1 MSNPPRGWTAAP
13 LLPKRTFLS
22 SDLPELD
29 QADLTLPRIVSLLP
43 AGTEIVAALGAVD
56 DLVGRSH
63 ECDFPPRVRELP
75 IVSKPSLALDGL
87 SQAEIDT
94 AVTVHMDTGESLYVV
109 DERIL
114 NDLAPDIV
122 LTQDLCQVCAP
133 SGNELSRA
141 LTSVSSKPSVLYLTP
156 RTLDEI
162 DENILDVG
170 EAIGRGAEAARIVDH
185 NRARVREWRFAAAR
199 RTHRPRVTFLEW
211 TDPPFCA
218 GHWVP
223 EMIELAG
230 GVDRLARPGADSV
243 RVSWDDIRAW
253 NPEVVIVAP
262 CGFGLADAE
271 RLARDLPP
279 LGDACIVP
287 VDANAFFA
295 RPGPRYVEG
304 IEVLSRAIRQ
314 LDAI

>member
-1 MSNPPRGWTAAP
+1 
-13 LLPKRTFLS
+13 
-22 SDLPELD
+22 
-29 QADLTLPRIVSLLP
+29 
-43 AGTEIVAALGAVD
+43 
-56 DLVGRSH
+56 
-63 ECDFPPRVRELP
+63 
-75 IVSKPSLALDGL
+75 
-87 SQAEIDT
+87 
-94 AVTVHMDTGESLYVV
+94 
-109 DERIL
+109 
-114 NDLAPDIV
+114 
-122 LTQDLCQVCAP
+122 
-133 SGNELSRA
+133 
-141 LTSVSSKPSVLYLTP
+141 LYLTP

-287 VDANAFFA
+287 VDDANAFFA